1 VLLSASLLNM
11 FPSQAVRTSPHIDGF
26 LFQSDVF
33 ASFDCTPLSLGI
45 IWRGVFLAR
54 SFEVLHKN
62 RLPNF
67 QGEIKMRGVMWDL
80 LSQLSLCKKLWR
92 TIGANLRT
100 AELVRIRP

>member
-1 VLLSASLLNM
+1 M
-11 FPSQAVRTSPHIDGF
+11 FPSQAVRTSPHIDDF

-62 RLPNF
+62 RLPKF

-80 LSQLSLCKKLWR
+80 LSQLFPLQKAVAHPLPICPR
-92 TIGANLRT
+92 
-100 AELVRIRP
+100 VRVKV